1 MNNNVVEIDEMLK
14 YEIQVLASIE
24 EITLNQLV
32 EYFMK

>member
-1 MNNNVVEIDEMLK
+1 MNNNVMEIDEMLK
-14 YEIQVLASIE
+14 YEIQ